1 MMKNSKIYSDFIDNI
16 KKYINFL
23 SRSFYENE
31 MELRLL
37 YLKKKN
43 INSELEI
50 ILDKLIDKQVQ
61 FEYLI
66 NMRNFL
72 FFVKNRDKKIIKLN
86 DAYVYKVSNRNRFMN
101 KIFDVFGRF
110 EDSLVYKYLKRIIP
124 INQLDRIVKPRIHKN
139 NGTVRRGYFIKYSK
153 STVENKQEDLLSPPP
168 AGEKIFKSPEEFI
181 NILNYMTNNDIE
193 LMTEYEKIEKD
204 ETNEYIK
211 KNMKY
216 LDEEKQKNLE
226 LAKKYQYFYD

>member
-1 MMKNSKIYSDFIDNI
+1 
-16 KKYINFL
+16 
-23 SRSFYENE
+23 
-31 MELRLL
+31 
-37 YLKKKN
+37 
-43 INSELEI
+43 
-50 ILDKLIDKQVQ
+50 
-61 FEYLI
+61 
-66 NMRNFL
+66 MRNFL

-153 STVENKQEDLLSPPP
+153 STVENKQEDLLSPSP

-181 NILNYMTNNDIE
+181 DILNYMTNNDIE
-193 LMTEYEKIEKD
+193 LMTEYEKKERNEDELNKELDETIDLNEKIEKD